1 MKRLISLLLFL
12 VMAFTLCA
20 CDSFV
25 VTFTPIETTSGE
37 TTLDETT
44 PDGTTPDGTTPDG
57 TTPDGTT
64 PEETTP
70 EIPGTPVDPISVSF
84 ELLYATDEGYSFL
97 VSIDSEEELAYIE
110 LETFF
115 DEVVSPAMFESV
127 IIFNEVFDTVDW
139 YVDEKLANGTTKIYD
154 QFVVTIAAKETD
166 NPEETT
172 TPENNTPEETTPEP
186 TIPDD
191 KITIT
196 FYHTMG
202 SNLQIVLER
211 YIAEFNKLYPN
222 IIVDHKTVGGYD
234 DVREQIKMELVVG
247 DHPNIAYCYP
257 DHVAT
262 YNVAHAVQNL
272 DEFISSLETVI
283 RADGSVEQIGLTQEQ
298 IDDFI
303 DAFYNEGAVYGDGK
317 MYTLPMSKST
327 EVLYY
332 NKTFFEEHNLA
343 VPTTWEEM
351 EEVCRQIKAIDPY
364 SIPLGYDSE
373 ANWFITMCQ
382 QYNSPY
388 TSATGNHYLFNN
400 ETNRNFVAMLRE
412 WYQKGYITTL
422 ELNGAYT
429 SGLFTADEDDIN
441 CYMCIASSAGASH
454 QRPMD
459 YNGSYKFEVG
469 ITSIPQVDP
478 SNPKVISQGPSLC
491 IFKDSNKAEVLASW
505 LFMKFLTTNVD
516 FQAEFSMTSG
526 YIPVIESVK
535 DHPIYA
541 NELECA
547 NGYGGLPLLAAKV
560 ALEQADAYYTTP
572 AFNGSSFAREEVG
585 LLLQYCLIDYSCAT
599 SAGIEAAFAR
609 AIAECEYH
617 YPSDT
622 PDTPD
627 IPDIPDIPAIYD
639 TTAAADYIYALYKNM
654 YVTSADFEVTS
665 KVIVNGVTYTV
676 SWAVDTDKVTITKKD
691 NNTYIVNVD
700 EESATEI
707 YYILTATVVAPN
719 GESETR
725 VFFLTVPKSNL
736 LSHEE
741 YMNAQDGDIVTVRGI
756 VVAINSKAAGNTRN
770 HLFLADIDGK
780 GGYYCYNLLEDPIA
794 DLGIEVGMIV
804 EVTGDAIPYSG
815 MQEVQYGT
823 AKIVNPSK
831 QAVVPFDLTE
841 MFANSESLVN
851 YVGSVVTFKGV
862 TIAGQEHS
870 GINEYLFFELNG
882 VTSYVRTYAI
892 NFHSSLVQNGL
903 ADYNKSIID
912 NAHAEHFGWT
922 ANVTGMLLLYAGT
935 PYLIPVDIDCFEYM
949 DLTQK
954 TDEEKVTEV
963 LNQINISTSFTFD
976 TVVDLPTSVYPE
988 VVLTWAWASN
998 NEAITVVD
1006 GKLFVTIP
1014 EEPTEVTVTVIATYG
1029 NASIEKCFTVKL
1041 SKVAIP
1047 VKDIIDMAL
1056 GQEHNVYT
1064 ESKYLVAGI
1073 ITEVYN
1079 ETYGNMRI
1087 TDEFGNILTIYGT
1100 YGADGANRYDKLEN
1114 KPVAGDYVVIL
1125 GIVGQYN
1132 GTPQIKN
1139 GWIQSYTTPTSVA
1152 DALAIGSAQ
1161 EHNVYTEDK
1170 YVITGV
1176 ITEVYNTT
1184 YGNMRITDGEGNIL
1198 TVYGTYSADGSTRYD
1213 ALTVKPVTGDVIA
1226 VYGIL
1231 GQYNGTVQLKNGWI
1245 VAHAPVSSPEPPEV
1259 EESTPEFTT
1268 HEEPTPEIPEE
1279 PLPDRPS
1286 VEVHP
1291 VENTAYK
1298 FSLFQANLG
1307 ETLFITG
1314 EVSGRYLATTN
1325 EISQAIDV
1333 YAEVVEDGF
1342 KFYILV
1348 GDEKQYLTVCKNG
1361 DGKISVTFDA
1371 NGTSVYTYDIDTNA
1385 WVTNVEG
1392 NDYFLGAYSTFN
1404 TVSASKSIY
1413 ITSENTGV
1421 SQFPIGLVSIGAIP
1435 ETPVVP
1441 EEPEIILP
1449 EETTPS
1455 TPVEPSEPTP
1465 EEGTVNGVI
1474 ADIAAA
1480 NGWSDGNSGGRYDSF
1495 KLNEYVSV
1503 YITATATGSYGVNSG
1518 KLYGSPI
1525 DNWRIY
1531 QNEAA
1536 TLTIAAA
1543 ADKTIVSVKVTYT
1556 VSKTGI
1562 LTLNGAN
1569 VESETVVTV
1578 NANSVTFGVGNT
1590 GTATNGQVRI
1600 TAIEVTYANAGEL
1613 PEEPEVTTPE
1623 VPEETIPEETTPAE
1637 PEVNEPATDSTLT
1650 IAEVIALGA
1659 SMEHNTYTGGTYYV
1673 TGVITEVYNT
1683 RYGNMKITD
1692 EFGNVLTIYGSY
1704 SADGSTRFDALD
1716 LQPVAGDTVTI
1727 YGIIGQYN
1735 GTPQIKNGWIV
1746 AHGVNTP
1753 AETLPE
1759 EEITTPEETL
1769 PEESMPEESFPDVP
1783 FEGKVTYTFENYE
1796 AGEQYAKDEVHK
1808 LDDMVTVIT
1817 TDAHF
1822 TKQIRL
1828 YQQAENQ
1835 YGPAR
1840 NGTAIFQTASA
1851 IKSLSINAGEKKN
1864 PFEVYGS
1871 TNGTDWV
1878 LITTIIVE
1886 TTEYV
1891 DFEIALD
1898 SDEYTYIKLATITG
1912 QARIAAVTFE
1922 F

>member
-44 PDGTTPDGTTPDG
+44 PNGTTPDGTTPDG
-57 TTPDGTT
+57 TTPD
-64 PEETTP
+64 ETTT
-70 EIPGTPVDPISVSF
+70 ETTGTPVDPISVSF

-166 NPEETT
+166 TPEETT
-172 TPENNTPEETTPEP
+172 LPENNTPEETTPEP

-202 SNLQIVLER
+202 EALRTVLDR
-211 YIAEFNKLYPN
+211 YIVEFNKLYPN
-222 IIVDHKTVGGYD
+222 IIIQHKQVGGYD
-234 DVREQIKMELVVG
+234 DVRDQIMVELVVG

-283 RADGSVEQIGLTQEQ
+283 RADGSAEQIGLTEEQ

-332 NKTFFEEHNLA
+332 NKTFFEEHNLK

-469 ITSIPQVDP
+469 IASIPQVDP

-526 YIPVIESVK
+526 YIPVIESVME
-535 DHPIYA
+535 HPIYA
-541 NELECA
+541 DELTYA
-547 NGYGGLPLLAAKV
+547 NGFDGLPILSTKV

-572 AFNGSSFAREEVG
+572 AFNGSSYARDEVG

-676 SWAVDTDKVTITKKD
+676 SWAVDTDKVTITPK
-691 NNTYIVNVD
+691 NNNACIVDVD

-780 GGYYCYNLLEDPIA
+780 GGYYCYNLLEDPIEI
-794 DLGIEVGMIV
+794 GIEVGMIV

-935 PYLIPVDIDCFEYM
+935 PYLIPVDVDCFEYM

-976 TVVDLPTSVYPE
+976 TVIGLPTSVYPE
-988 VVLTWAWASN
+988 VVLTWASN
-998 NEAITVVD
+998 NDAIAIADGKMTVV
-1006 GKLFVTIP
+1006 VP
-1014 EEPTEVTVTVIATYG
+1014 EATTEVTVTVIATYG

-1056 GQEHNVYT
+1056 SMEHNVFT
-1064 ESKYLVAGI
+1064 EGKYLVAGI

-1079 ETYGNMRI
+1079 TTYGNMRI

-1100 YGADGANRYDKLEN
+1100 YGADGELRYDKLEN
-1114 KPVAGDYVVIL
+1114 KPVAGDYVVLL

-1132 GTPQIKN
+1132 DTPQIKN

-1152 DALAIGSAQ
+1152 DALAIGAAK
-1161 EHNVYTEDK
+1161 EHNTYTEEK
-1170 YVITGV
+1170 HIVTGV

-1184 YGNMRITDGEGNIL
+1184 YGNMRITDDYGNTL
-1198 TVYGTYSADGSTRYD
+1198 TIYGTWSADGSARYD
-1213 ALTVKPVTGDVIA
+1213 FLTVQPVAGDIIT
-1226 VYGIL
+1226 VYGVV
-1231 GQYNGTVQLKNGWI
+1231 GQYNGTPQIKNGWI

-1421 SQFPIGLVSIGAIP
+1421 SQFPIGLVFVP
-1435 ETPVVP
+1435 ETP
-1441 EEPEIILP
+1441 
-1449 EETTPS
+1449 
-1455 TPVEPSEPTP
+1455 
-1465 EEGTVNGVI
+1465 
-1474 ADIAAA
+1474 D
-1480 NGWSDGNSGGRYDSF
+1480 
-1495 KLNEYVSV
+1495 
-1503 YITATATGSYGVNSG
+1503 
-1518 KLYGSPI
+1518 
-1525 DNWRIY
+1525 
-1531 QNEAA
+1531 
-1536 TLTIAAA
+1536 
-1543 ADKTIVSVKVTYT
+1543 
-1556 VSKTGI
+1556 
-1562 LTLNGAN
+1562 
-1569 VESETVVTV
+1569 
-1578 NANSVTFGVGNT
+1578 
-1590 GTATNGQVRI
+1590 
-1600 TAIEVTYANAGEL
+1600 
-1613 PEEPEVTTPE
+1613 
-1623 VPEETIPEETTPAE
+1623 IPEETTPEETTPEE
-1637 PEVNEPATDSTLT
+1637 PTPELPADNTLT
-1650 IAEVIALGA
+1650 IAEAIALGA
-1659 SMEHNTYTGGTYYV
+1659 AQEHNTYTEDRYYV

-1704 SADGSTRFDALD
+1704 SADGSTRFDALEV
-1716 LQPVAGDTVTI
+1716 QPVAGDTVTI

-1769 PEESMPEESFPDVP
+1769 PEESMPEESLPDVP
-1783 FEGKVTYTFENYE
+1783 FEGKVTYTFANYE
-1796 AGEQYAKDEVHK
+1796 AGEQYAQNEVHK

-1822 TKQIRL
+1822 TTQIRL
-1828 YQQAENQ
+1828 YQQAENS

-1840 NGTAIFQTASA
+1840 NGIAIFETASA
-1851 IKSLSINAGEKKN
+1851 IKSLSINAGEKAV
-1864 PFEVYGS
+1864 PIEVYGS

-1878 LITTIIVE
+1878 LITTITATKTYTDYE
-1886 TTEYV
+1886 V
-1891 DFEIALD
+1891 DLG
-1898 SDEYTYIKLATITG
+1898 STEYTYIKLAAITG